1 MKKLLMT
8 FVGVCAMMLAA
19 VAGDEEV
26 TVKVSVA
33 GDNNS
38 ALKKQCEVQGK
49 KAGVKKYLTKM
60 GNDKITEKVIDEA
73 MSSYAKFIEDIE
85 ADEQEYEDGEMT
97 CSYTVTIKQEE
108 IGKWLQGEGIDLC
121 DNLLNFFQSK
131 TMLLQNPK
139 SPVHQLIII
148 RLITGSFLQL
158 RDAAGL
164 CKCDPDLRHQNAL
177 YIKTSDIHDRILLC
191 ENIFI
196 CKYSLPLYLTK
207 IS

>member
-97 CSYTVTIKQEE
+97 CSYRSRSSRRKSGNGYRARGSISTQQPMVRPLRSLSWKSRRMQGKCSLVMRSETSSSPVTI
-108 IGKWLQGEGIDLC
+108 C
-121 DNLLNFFQSK
+121 SSVVFV
-131 TMLLQNPK
+131 M
-139 SPVHQLIII
+139 
-148 RLITGSFLQL
+148 
-158 RDAAGL
+158 
-164 CKCDPDLRHQNAL
+164 
-177 YIKTSDIHDRILLC
+177 
-191 ENIFI
+191 
-196 CKYSLPLYLTK
+196 PL
-207 IS
+207 

>member
-60 GNDKITEKVIDEA
+60 GNDT
-73 MSSYAKFIEDIE
+73 
-85 ADEQEYEDGEMT
+85 
-97 CSYTVTIKQEE
+97 
-108 IGKWLQGEGIDLC
+108 W
-121 DNLLNFFQSK
+121 
-131 TMLLQNPK
+131 
-139 SPVHQLIII
+139 
-148 RLITGSFLQL
+148 
-158 RDAAGL
+158 
-164 CKCDPDLRHQNAL
+164 
-177 YIKTSDIHDRILLC
+177 
-191 ENIFI
+191 
-196 CKYSLPLYLTK
+196 
-207 IS
+207 